1 MHALRRQMTI
11 GWMTREKANFAG
23 INQRLSE
30 RCGLF
35 PKCAKIHLYVHLL
48 FQKIFRGLY
57 PRTPVNMGGEGK
69 AREGR
74 EEREVEGTEEKISRG
89 FAPAPPGK
97 RKEGRGREG
106 RG

>member
-23 INQRLSE
+23 INQRLKE

-35 PKCAKIHLYVHLL
+35 PKCAKIFTYVVRLL

-69 AREGR
+69 AGEGKGG
-74 EEREVEGTEEKISRG
+74 EG
-89 FAPAPPGK
+89 
-97 RKEGRGREG
+97 GRGN
-106 RG
+106 